1 MVRLELLQLRRLQSF
16 ILILSVIKIM
26 ENLTERKG
34 IHTEEKGGEKIE
46 LVTGQWTLLA
56 TVCGAPSSKVMLL
69 KLCTI
74 SSPSH

>member
-1 MVRLELLQLRRLQSF
+1 
-16 ILILSVIKIM
+16 M
-26 ENLTERKG
+26 ESLTEGKG
-34 IHTEEKGGEKIE
+34 IYTEEKGGEKIE